1 MCRTPK
7 ERSRPIKKYR
17 SLLMK
22 NSRHDGLAAIFHLPP
37 NEIFFRKWPSH
48 GGGPVL
54 TVLLLCVAVWTH
66 TLASERAHTTK
77 DYGKDE
83 RRTGHERDNENE

>member
-1 MCRTPK
+1 MTDWRLFSICRQT
-7 ERSRPIKKYR
+7 R
-17 SLLMK
+17 
-22 NSRHDGLAAIFHLPP
+22 
-37 NEIFFRKWPSH
+37 FFYRKWPSH

-77 DYGKDE
+77 NYGKDE
-83 RRTGHERDNENE
+83 RRTDHERDNENE

>member
-1 MCRTPK
+1 M
-7 ERSRPIKKYR
+7 
-17 SLLMK
+17 
-22 NSRHDGLAAIFHLPP
+22 
-37 NEIFFRKWPSH
+37 
-48 GGGPVL
+48 

-83 RRTGHERDNENE
+83 RRTDHERDNENE